1 MREITKTKTY
11 KEHMKAKELAINTM
25 NLFFK
30 EYIQNIVEIKEV
42 AEYLDNDIA
51 PSKKGGY
58 NHSFLINKAMQST
71 KSDPRAALGK
81 DDPLRKIAQAIFR
94 RDLLPTTH
102 KGYKRT
108 LKIIL
113 AMRHSDSVRVHVH
126 ERDNMIY
133 KPLKELISTIS
144 VIDSDVIYPE
154 ENQKKLDDKSMKKL
168 TFKKRKNIKSQE
180 EEF

>member
-1 MREITKTKTY
+1 
-11 KEHMKAKELAINTM
+11 MKAKELAINTM

-30 EYIQNIVEIKEV
+30 EYIQNIKEINEV
-42 AEYLDNDIA
+42 AVELDEDIGR
-51 PSKKGGY
+51 SKRGGY

-81 DDPLRKIAQAIFR
+81 DDPLREIAKAIFR

-102 KGYKRT
+102 KGYQQT
-108 LKIIL
+108 LKTIF
-113 AMRHSDSVRVHVH
+113 AMKHADSVRVHAH
-126 ERDNMIY
+126 ERDNMVY

-154 ENQKKLDDKSMKKL
+154 EDQKQLDDKSMKKL
-168 TFKKRKNIKSQE
+168 IFKKRKYRESQE
-180 EEF
+180 KES

>member
-1 MREITKTKTY
+1 MRKISRTY
-11 KEHMKAKELAINTM
+11 KERMKAKELAINSI

-30 EYIQNIVEIKEV
+30 EYIQNIEDIKEV
-42 AEYLDNDIA
+42 AEYLDSDIA
-51 PSKKGGY
+51 HSKGGY
-58 NHSFLINKAMQST
+58 DHSLLINKAMQST

-81 DDPLRKIAQAIFR
+81 DDPLRKIGQAIFR

-113 AMRHSDSVRVHVH
+113 AMRYSDSVRVHVH
-126 ERDNMIY
+126 ERDNMVY

-154 ENQKKLDDKSMKKL
+154 ENQKQLDNKSMKKL
-168 TFKKRKNIKSQE
+168 TFKKRKDIES
-180 EEF
+180 

>member
-1 MREITKTKTY
+1 MREISKTY
-11 KEHMKAKELAINTM
+11 KERMKAKELAINSI

-42 AEYLDNDIA
+42 ADDLDKDIA
-51 PSKKGGY
+51 RSKKRGY
-58 NHSFLINKAMQST
+58 NHSSLINKAMQST

-81 DDPLRKIAQAIFR
+81 DDPLREIAKAIFR

-102 KGYKRT
+102 KGYKQT
-108 LKIIL
+108 LKTIF
-113 AMRHSDSVRVHVH
+113 AERHADSVRVHAH

-154 ENQKKLDDKSMKKL
+154 EDQKQLDDKSMKKI
-168 TFKKRKNIKSQE
+168 TFNKRKAIKS
-180 EEF
+180 

>member
-1 MREITKTKTY
+1 
-11 KEHMKAKELAINTM
+11 MKAKELAINTM

-30 EYIQNIVEIKEV
+30 EYIKNIDEIKEV
-42 AEYLDNDIA
+42 AEDLDEDIGR
-51 PSKKGGY
+51 SKKRGY

-81 DDPLRKIAQAIFR
+81 DDPLREIAKAIFR

-102 KGYKRT
+102 KGYQQT
-108 LKIIL
+108 LKTIF
-113 AMRHSDSVRVHVH
+113 AMKHADSVRVHAH

-154 ENQKKLDDKSMKKL
+154 EDQKQLDDKSTKRL
-168 TFKKRKNIKSQE
+168 TFDKRKAIKSQKA